1 MNVGS
6 EVHERAPDAHCD
18 PVIFAGTVRVHFGP
32 PSAVRNRVCQALR
45 IKNIQIPHS
54 AYRDMQSGDDFAPV
68 AGLMP
73 GWQINS
79 KLPFHDLTVCYLGIA
94 PAAQPVQTVAL
105 PPVFSRLFSKEDINE
120 AKFKIPNSP
129 FMPDSSP
136 LWVDALRKV
145 VHDWKRIWDYPRRR
159 TMKGYAV
166 LDPYQ
171 IVSEK
176 IKAERVS
183 KTVISWLFIRSSW
196 LSRTTTNDADNIVFM
211 PNPQQWRDYM
221 VKVGLSTGL
230 EPPKAKGKNTSRKDQ
245 TTGFDQFHA
254 MLGFNGSPMDVYW
267 GGVLVGTAANFV
279 SGKLSLSHGTV
290 REVAWDL
297 FEHNWRLEL
306 LSINRVLLPRATM
319 TAAQRTERE
328 GLVLEVLPRGL
339 FVMPTPS
346 VKDEGLAA
354 RRWED
359 RMEYVEAFRVLL
371 SSWPVPGAEVL
382 GQMLAGRWDT
392 SSNSFRS
399 DRLMVEGVERV
410 AYRLY
415 CQTFFEYTGRAP
427 TIPFSLP
434 RTM

>member
-1 MNVGS
+1 
-6 EVHERAPDAHCD
+6 
-18 PVIFAGTVRVHFGP
+18 
-32 PSAVRNRVCQALR
+32 
-45 IKNIQIPHS
+45 
-54 AYRDMQSGDDFAPV
+54 
-68 AGLMP
+68 
-73 GWQINS
+73 
-79 KLPFHDLTVCYLGIA
+79 
-94 PAAQPVQTVAL
+94 
-105 PPVFSRLFSKEDINE
+105 
-120 AKFKIPNSP
+120 
-129 FMPDSSP
+129 
-136 LWVDALRKV
+136 
-145 VHDWKRIWDYPRRR
+145 
-159 TMKGYAV
+159 MKGYAV
-166 LDPYQ
+166 LDPHQ
-171 IVSEK
+171 IVGEK

-183 KTVISWLFIRSSW
+183 KTIISWLFVRSAW
-196 LSRTTTNDADNIVFM
+196 LSRTTTNDADNVVFM

-221 VKVGLSTGL
+221 MKVGKSTGL
-230 EPPKAKGKNTSRKDQ
+230 EPPAAEGRTTSRKDRA
-245 TTGFDQFHA
+245 TGFDQFHA
-254 MLGFNGSPMDVYW
+254 TLGFNGNPMDVYW
-267 GGVLVGTAANFV
+267 GGVLAGTAANFV
-279 SGKLSLSHGTV
+279 SGKLSLSHGTA

-306 LSINRVLLPRATM
+306 LSIDRVLLPRATM

-339 FVMPTPS
+339 FVMLTPS

-382 GQMLAGRWDT
+382 GQMSAGRLDT
-392 SSNSFRS
+392 SSNSFYS
-399 DRLMVEGVERV
+399 DRLTVEAVERV